1 MWAHLIP
8 PHMPAHCLP
17 PAEKV
22 CCEPAPGTV
31 SAAAEVLPCSVP
43 RCTIPYR
50 GSAWYLGI
58 AEAVGTSQG
67 GSIVPFWVWLCLPRP
82 PLRLQIWL
90 LELAVEAGRVDSLIG
105 SWVMNL
111 NGHSCLLSLYNVE
124 ALGIQG

>member
-1 MWAHLIP
+1 MSQPLARSQQ
-8 PHMPAHCLP
+8 LP
-17 PAEKV
+17 RS
-22 CCEPAPGTV
+22 CPAP
-31 SAAAEVLPCSVP
+31 SLAALSP
-43 RCTIPYR
+43 
-50 GSAWYLGI
+50 AWYLGI